1 MIYISL
7 KPVNK
12 AYILIK
18 KGITLDKKILGK
30 QLKQIRIDRGFSQE
44 KLSEMIDISP
54 RQMCVIENGNSLPS
68 LDTFI
73 KIAQTLHF
81 DINEFFDINAEPVEK
96 LRTDVIK
103 LVQTADRKNLCL
115 IKDLLLAVEKNI

>member
-12 AYILIK
+12 AYILIE

-81 DINEFFDINAEPVEK
+81 DINEFFDISAEPVEK
-96 LRTDVIK
+96 LRTDIIK
-103 LVQTADRKNLCL
+103 LVQTADRKNLSL
-115 IKDLLLAVEKNI
+115 IKDLLLAVERNI